1 MRRATG
7 RATPVRAGRR
17 ARAPFTVFN
26 IGNNRPSTVNEFIAT
41 LERLLDK
48 TAIRNELPI
57 QPGDVPVT
65 CASIDRLHAATG
77 FTPVTP
83 LATGLGAFCEWFRSY
98 RGL

>member
-7 RATPVRAGRR
+7 RARSATGDAPA
-17 ARAPFTVFN
+17 APFTVYN

-48 TAIRNELPI
+48 TAVRNELPI

-77 FTPVTP
+77 FTPVTS
-83 LATGLGAFCEWFRSY
+83 LATGLGAFCEWFRNY